1 MNPSTGACNF
11 HTRPLSRRFTNRFIF
26 RCILQYSL
34 SRKWKLR
41 SVHERI
47 INIRSDKGKPNV
59 NNRLKMPFLAVL
71 VLVSSL
77 WDLKD
82 ILNSRQNRSKNKL
95 VSENTVTRAHGN
107 CSLRVMGSWR
117 T

>member
-1 MNPSTGACNF
+1 
-11 HTRPLSRRFTNRFIF
+11 
-26 RCILQYSL
+26 
-34 SRKWKLR
+34 
-41 SVHERI
+41 
-47 INIRSDKGKPNV
+47 
-59 NNRLKMPFLAVL
+59 MPFLAVL
-71 VLVSSL
+71 VLVIGL

-107 CSLRVMGSWR
+107 CSLRVMGTWR

>member
-1 MNPSTGACNF
+1 
-11 HTRPLSRRFTNRFIF
+11 
-26 RCILQYSL
+26 
-34 SRKWKLR
+34 
-41 SVHERI
+41 
-47 INIRSDKGKPNV
+47 
-59 NNRLKMPFLAVL
+59 MPFLGVFVL
-71 VLVSSL
+71 MNGL

-95 VSENTVTRAHGN
+95 VSENAVTRAQGN

>member
-11 HTRPLSRRFTNRFIF
+11 QTRPMSRSFTNRFIF

-59 NNRLKMPFLAVL
+59 NNRLKNAIFRGFSFGDWL
-71 VLVSSL
+71 VGPERYS
-77 WDLKD
+77 
-82 ILNSRQNRSKNKL
+82 
-95 VSENTVTRAHGN
+95 
-107 CSLRVMGSWR
+107 
-117 T
+117 